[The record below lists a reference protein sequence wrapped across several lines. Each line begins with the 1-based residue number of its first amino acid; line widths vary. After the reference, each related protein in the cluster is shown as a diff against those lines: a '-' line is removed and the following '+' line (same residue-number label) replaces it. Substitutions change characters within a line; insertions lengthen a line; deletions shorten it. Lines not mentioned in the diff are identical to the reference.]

1 MKMSDERKN
10 ISHILKDDIWIS
22 KKFPWIIRKRRKHFQ
37 KSKKLFQKSKK
48 LFRKRKKLLRKRK
61 TLPEIPDGILNVIP
75 EIEAISV
82 KAKRGRPQGAK
93 NKAKAKPK
101 ARQVVIEEA
110 PIEEDEH
117 SATAESSYT
126 PSSPKK
132 DRMVNDVAVE
142 VLRLLQ
148 NQTHVR
154 QQKKRAQYASWF
166 Q

>member
-1 MKMSDERKN
+1 M
-10 ISHILKDDIWIS
+10 DIQEIPLDNPEKEETLPEIQETLPEIQETLPE
-22 KKFPWIIRKRRKHFQ
+22 KKETPPE
-37 KSKKLFQKSKK
+37 KKE
-48 LFRKRKKLLRKRK
+48 
-61 TLPEIPDGILNVIP
+61 TPPEIPDGILNVNP

-82 KAKRGRPQGAK
+82 KAKRGRPVGSK
-93 NKAKAKPK
+93 SKAKAKPR
-101 ARQVVIEEA
+101 ARKVVIEEA